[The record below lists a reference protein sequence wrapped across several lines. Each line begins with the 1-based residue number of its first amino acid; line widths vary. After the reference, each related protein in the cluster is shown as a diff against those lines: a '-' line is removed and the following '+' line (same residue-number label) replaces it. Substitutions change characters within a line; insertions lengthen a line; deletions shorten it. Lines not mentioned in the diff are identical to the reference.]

1 MAGTYNKVVLIGRL
15 GRDPELKYTQTGTPV
30 TNMPLATNE
39 TYFDREGNRQERTD
53 WHRIVVWNKQ
63 AENVANYLRKG
74 SLALVEGSLQTRK
87 YQDNQGQDR
96 YITEVR
102 AQRVVFMDGQGQG
115 SSPAPGGGSQTGKG
129 DPFDSGSE
137 SSQESSE
144 NYGPAFPSEA
154 SAMDDAPF

>member
-1 MAGTYNKVVLIGRL
+1 MAGTYNKVILIGRL

-30 TNMPLATNE
+30 ANMSLATNE

-63 AENVANYLRKG
+63 AENVANYLSKG
-74 SLALVEGSLQTRK
+74 RMALVEGSLQTRK

-115 SSPAPGGGSQTGKG
+115 SSPAPGGGSRGGQ
-129 DPFDSGSE
+129 DPFDSGTG
-137 SSQESSE
+137 SSQESQE